1 MSVYQYERVK
11 IRVKGGFLENRFEED
26 YFEVIT
32 RYAAMGWR
40 FVQAFAPGLGSH
52 GAADYVDLIFE
63 REA

>member
-1 MSVYQYERVK
+1 MNVYQYERVK

-52 GAADYVDLIFE
+52 GADTA
-63 REA
+63 

>member
-1 MSVYQYERVK
+1 MSMYQYERVK
-11 IRVKGGFLENRFEED
+11 IRVKTGFLENRLEED

-32 RYAAMGWR
+32 RYAAAGWR

-52 GAADYVDLIFE
+52 GAAVYVDLIFE